1 MIRETSF
8 SKSYTQDMVDK
19 LFLDT
24 FLKNIVDYQNILK
37 LSCSLLAFTSSKAF
51 FLKKRGPELVLLS
64 HFLHDF

>member
-1 MIRETSF
+1 
-8 SKSYTQDMVDK
+8 MVDK

-51 FLKKRGPELVLLS
+51 FKKKRGPELVLLS